1 VEAGRRTGV
10 PPHQHGVAIVGGGPA
25 GSAAAIWCAQNG
37 LDVVLLEALP
47 FPRDRPGESL
57 HPGIEPLFDQLGV
70 GDAVRAAGFLR
81 HRGHWVQWGEE
92 PCCAPRFEAFREG
105 PGGPWFGFQAWRA
118 DLDSILIRR
127 ARAAGAQI
135 LQPCRA
141 LAPIMEGGRILGLAT
156 DAGEIRARFVIDAGG
171 SRHWLHRHAGIGMH
185 RASRR
190 LIATYGYA
198 AGDCGGDPVLAGD
211 PTGWTWTARVRPGL
225 VAWTQLGFTKLRRD
239 PPEAVRRLTPS
250 GPVRGA
256 DVTWRMLEACA
267 GNGFFAIGDA
277 ASVLDPAASH
287 GVLKAIMSG
296 ILAGDLI
303 ARAVRGVTTEFEAA
317 AACQNWTREWFER
330 DCRRLRELY
339 AALID
344 STGEA
349 HAAPRSPANG
359 RTSLFR

>member
-1 VEAGRRTGV
+1 MTGRTSC
-10 PPHQHGVAIVGGGPA
+10 HTAIVGAGPA

-37 LDVVLLEALP
+37 LDTMLLEAQP
-47 FPRDRPGESL
+47 FPRNHPGESL

-81 HRGHWVQWGEE
+81 HRGHWVHWGD
-92 PCCAPRFEAFREG
+92 ASRFEAFREG
-105 PGGPWFGFQAWRA
+105 SDGPWQGFQAWRA
-118 DLDSILIRR
+118 DLDSILIRQASAVG
-127 ARAAGAQI
+127 ARI

-141 LAPIMEGGRILGLAT
+141 MAAIVEGGRVVGIES

-171 SRHWLHRHAGIGMH
+171 SRHWLHRHAGIGIQ

-198 AGDCGGDPVLAGD
+198 TGGYATGDVDPVLAGD
-211 PTGWTWTARVRPGL
+211 AAGWTWTARVRPDL
-225 VAWTQLGFTKLRRD
+225 VAWTQLGFRQLRRE
-239 PPEAVRRLTPS
+239 PPAAVRELKPA

-256 DVTWRMLEACA
+256 EVTWRILDACA
-267 GNGFFAIGDA
+267 GNGYFAIGDA

-296 ILAGDLI
+296 ILAADLI
-303 ARAVRGVTTEFEAA
+303 VRTARGVTTEPAA
-317 AACQNWTREWFER
+317 AAAFESWNREWFKR

-339 AALID
+339 AGIQRPTVPALRVP
-344 STGEA
+344 
-349 HAAPRSPANG
+349 APP
-359 RTSLFR
+359 TQ